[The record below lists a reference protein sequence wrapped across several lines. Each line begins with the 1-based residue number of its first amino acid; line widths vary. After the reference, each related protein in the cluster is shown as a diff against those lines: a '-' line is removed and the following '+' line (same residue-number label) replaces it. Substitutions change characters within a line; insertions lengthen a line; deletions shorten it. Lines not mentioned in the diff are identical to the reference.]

1 MNYSLCCISNQLG
14 RSGIKFQKMTYT
26 RYKALPK
33 NEAIKIL
40 SERILN
46 NFVVTHKTIEHCV
59 NLGLEGY
66 RLSSDITPVINHP
79 DVDLQL
85 EDMPNFD
92 VINSIIKITSQL
104 IKDSGIRVTAHPSE
118 FISLTSNNAEVIAN
132 SFRDLISHADIFD
145 RYNLKQDYYNCLNI
159 HCRQEGDPVE
169 ISKRFIYNY
178 NRLPDNVKKR
188 LVVEVNDNKNGIWTI
203 KNLCNY
209 FYSAAGIPVTF
220 DTLHHSFCNTGES
233 DEEAFELAHQTWPV
247 TPVFHYS
254 EGIGSTR
261 NHAEFAKS
269 KPKNFGKEVI
279 WDIELKGKDDAIMQM
294 LAA

>member
-26 RYKALPK
+26 RYKSLPK

-59 NLGLEGY
+59 NIGLEGY

-79 DVDLQL
+79 DVNLQL

-104 IKDSGIRVTAHPSE
+104 IKDSGIRITAHPSE

-178 NRLPDNVKKR
+178 NSLPDNVKKR

-209 FYSAAGIPVTF
+209 FHSVAGIPVTF
-220 DTLHHSFCNTGES
+220 DTLHHSFCNTGET
-233 DEEAFELAHQTWPV
+233 DEEAFELAHRTWPV